1 VEQDAIE
8 RIRTATFSD
17 ARRGYDRQ
25 EVDTYLARL
34 ADWLEGGGGDQ
45 ARSEIVK
52 RELERVGQKTAAI
65 LTEAQDAAQ
74 SIRSES
80 ENEAN
85 EKLEAAR
92 RETEAARTEADEYAQ
107 KTRDEA
113 DRQAAAKIKDAGDE
127 AARMVEDGQTRK
139 REVEKLISDLE
150 ARRDAVLSGLERL
163 SSEIAGTA
171 TQHKSDGSGAAGAEA
186 GGERSG
192 SAEARAPASKPAP
205 AKPRAEP
212 RP

>member
-74 SIRSES
+74 SIRSEA
-80 ENEAN
+80 ENEAT
-85 EKLEAAR
+85 ERLEAAR
-92 RETEAARTEADEYAQ
+92 REVESARADADHYARE
-107 KTRDEA
+107 TRDEA
-113 DRQAAAKIKDAGDE
+113 DKQAAAKIKEAGDE
-127 AARMVEDGQTRK
+127 AARMIEDGQRRK
-139 REVEKLISDLE
+139 REIEKLISDLE
-150 ARRDAVLSGLERL
+150 ARRDAVLSGLEQL

-171 TQHKSDGSGAAGAEA
+171 TQHKSDGSEA
-186 GGERSG
+186 GGERPG
-192 SAEARAPASKPAP
+192 RAEARAPASKPVP